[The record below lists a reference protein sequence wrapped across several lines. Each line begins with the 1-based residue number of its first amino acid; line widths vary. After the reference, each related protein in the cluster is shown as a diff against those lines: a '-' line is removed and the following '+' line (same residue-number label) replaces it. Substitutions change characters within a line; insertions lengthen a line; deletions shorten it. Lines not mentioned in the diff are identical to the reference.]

1 MPSMGPSNRSA
12 LIVGLCALML
22 CPKIALPQCAN
33 WQAHN
38 GSGDKA
44 FHEFKYDLAQQE
56 YIEATR
62 LARDNHCDWNYVAV
76 SMMSLADVYKYEG
89 RYGDSE
95 QLFADASRIVEIIP
109 VAKRFPGL
117 DATLLNNLADL
128 YLEMARFSEADGF
141 AKRSIEI
148 RKREFGKKSPAYAI
162 SVSTLGAAYLGE
174 GRVSDA
180 EPLFREA
187 LAVLSKKRLESSRAY
202 VEIHLAKML
211 TIQRKR
217 QEAETEAQ
225 LSVDDM
231 KKAGSNHPGLATA
244 LVALASLERDAGNYT
259 EAMSNCKLAVAI
271 DTALFKDGHPA
282 IARDLNALAETY
294 AAQEQYAEAEPLFQR
309 ALATRRQILGP
320 AHPDYKTTLEDYAK
334 LLRATG
340 RDIEASQLKD

>member
-1 MPSMGPSNRSA
+1 MEPWNRSTFI
-12 LIVGLCALML
+12 LGLCAVSML
-22 CPKIALPQCAN
+22 CPKIALSQCAN

-44 FHEFKYDLAQQE
+44 LHELKYDLAQQE

-76 SMMSLADVYKYEG
+76 STMALADVYKYEG
-89 RYGDSE
+89 RYTDSE
-95 QLFADASRIVEIIP
+95 QLFADANGWVGSIP
-109 VAKRFPGL
+109 VSKRFPGL
-117 DATLLNNLADL
+117 EATLLNNLADL
-128 YLEMARFSEADGF
+128 YLEMARFIDAEAL

-162 SVSTLGAAYLGE
+162 SVSTLGGAYLGE
-174 GRVSDA
+174 GRGSDA

-187 LAVLSKKRLESSRAY
+187 LAVLSKKRPESLRAY

-211 TIQRKR
+211 TIESKR
-217 QEAETEAQ
+217 QEAEIEAQ
-225 LSVDDM
+225 LAVDDM
-231 KKAGSNHPGLATA
+231 KKAGSDHPGLATA
-244 LVALASLERDAGNYT
+244 LVTLADLERGAGNYP
-259 EAMSNCKLAVAI
+259 EAMSNCKLAIAI
-271 DTALFKDGHPA
+271 DTALFKGDHPA

-294 AAQEQYAEAEPLFQR
+294 AAQEQYAEAEPLFHR
-309 ALATRRQILGP
+309 ALAARKQLLDP

-340 RDIEASQLKD
+340 RDLEASQLKD